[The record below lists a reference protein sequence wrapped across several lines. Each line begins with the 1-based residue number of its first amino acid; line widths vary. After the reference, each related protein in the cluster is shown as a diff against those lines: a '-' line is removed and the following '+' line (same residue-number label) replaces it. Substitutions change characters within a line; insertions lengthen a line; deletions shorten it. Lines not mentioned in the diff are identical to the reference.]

1 MNAKTNEKKK
11 SSSKPV
17 VRRRRRRRAS
27 GIPSDYL
34 IALAKL
40 SDRAQ
45 VPFDRVKTDVIE
57 FGLAAV
63 VEHYR
68 ALIEAET
75 ERIARR
81 KSIQHLFSDESE
93 PISSERSPEP
103 PSPRTEAVT
112 EGSFE
117 LDTGEQTL
125 APAAQRDAAGDPG
138 QASAELFERP
148 SELVVQPGY
157 RAEVDSDSLRF
168 E

>member
-17 VRRRRRRRAS
+17 VRPRRRRRRAS

-81 KSIQHLFSDESE
+81 KSIQHLFSDEQ
-93 PISSERSPEP
+93 PISPERSPEP

-112 EGSFE
+112 EGLE

-125 APAAQRDAAGDPG
+125 SRAAQRDAAGDPG
-138 QASAELFERP
+138 PASAELFERP